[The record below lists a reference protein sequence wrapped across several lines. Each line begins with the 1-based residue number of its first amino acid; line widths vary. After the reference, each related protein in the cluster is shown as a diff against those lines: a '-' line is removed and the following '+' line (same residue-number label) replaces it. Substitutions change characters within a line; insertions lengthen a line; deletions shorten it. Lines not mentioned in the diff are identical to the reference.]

1 MVKYYFLWRKP
12 TSTRDL
18 CFPVATVP
26 LYYFVKACKFRTTFH
41 CDHLSAEISK
51 IEHNQKET
59 QDSLKTFI
67 SNYGSQLAWSKEK
80 AIA

>member
-1 MVKYYFLWRKP
+1 VITCQRRSQQLN
-12 TSTRDL
+12 
-18 CFPVATVP
+18 
-26 LYYFVKACKFRTTFH
+26 
-41 CDHLSAEISK
+41 I
-51 IEHNQKET
+51 NQKET